1 MLVAVLHLTEKSL
14 PFCSGQGVARLTSM
28 LLSRAQPKRIGSN
41 IVTGPMLAGL
51 AEAYCAA
58 INDGAVPT
66 ISTAWQ
72 VSRVGIFSISYM
84 CAGRFPNC
92 GNLF

>member
-1 MLVAVLHLTEKSL
+1 
-14 PFCSGQGVARLTSM
+14 M

-41 IVTGPMLAGL
+41 IVSGPMLAGL

-72 VSRVGIFSISYM
+72 VRAEV
-84 CAGRFPNC
+84 
-92 GNLF
+92 L